1 MPYPPPLLP
10 CPVFPLLPSSSD
22 PLQSTLPSPSDPLP
36 SINSNSSSKKKKK
49 TVYVN
54 SLIVSSASARLT
66 FFSSAFRFPS
76 CTTASVHRGKTL
88 ARSSLPPAAL
98 VSPAEGSCAP
108 EPHGRMFT
116 HSLRVWVSTLAS
128 NETFFFSFQWQCR
141 VPDNSGHL
149 KGKPWELG
157 EQGLLHR
164 ELKPGISGKHE
175 NLAL

>member
-10 CPVFPLLPSSSD
+10 CPVFPLLPSPSD
-22 PLQSTLPSPSDPLP
+22 PLQSTPTVPVRR
-36 SINSNSSSKKKKK
+36 KKK
-49 TVYVN
+49 TVFVN

-76 CTTASVHRGKTL
+76 CTTASVHRGKML

-108 EPHGRMFT
+108 ESHGRMFT
-116 HSLRVWVSTLAS
+116 HSLRVWGSTLAS

-157 EQGLLHR
+157 EQG
-164 ELKPGISGKHE
+164 PAS
-175 NLAL
+175 